1 MIDLERNLRAVE
13 MRIRQAAEKAG
24 RNPADIT
31 LVAITKT
38 FPAQVIRDAHKLGLR
53 NFGENRV
60 EEAAQKLPGLKRE
73 LPSGV
78 TWHMVG
84 HLQHR
89 KVRESVELF
98 DVIHSVD
105 SVALARRLNDRL
117 DEIGKRMRVL
127 LEVNVSGET
136 SKYGLAPDSLTL
148 AGVVREIL
156 QFQHLEVRGLMTVA
170 PIVADPGRARPYFR
184 TLRELRDEMM
194 RRFPELTWPDLSMG
208 MTDDFEAA
216 IAEGATL
223 VRIGRG
229 LFGDRS
235 TTE

>member
-1 MIDLERNLRAVE
+1 
-13 MRIRQAAEKAG
+13 
-24 RNPADIT
+24 
-31 LVAITKT
+31 
-38 FPAQVIRDAHKLGLR
+38 
-53 NFGENRV
+53 
-60 EEAAQKLPGLKRE
+60 
-73 LPSGV
+73 
-78 TWHMVG
+78 
-84 HLQHR
+84 
-89 KVRESVELF
+89 
-98 DVIHSVD
+98 
-105 SVALARRLNDRL
+105 ALARRLNDRL
-117 DEIGKRMRVL
+117 DEIGKRVRVL

-136 SKYGLAPDSLTL
+136 SKYGLEPDSLTL
-148 AGVVREIL
+148 AGVVRETL

-184 TLRELRDEMM
+184 ILRELRDEMM